1 MLFFFLMIR
10 RPPRSTLFPYT
21 TLFRSPPPPEHRD
34 PIEPWQAEIEDDGV
48 VGLGVPEEV
57 PLLAVAGAIDR
68 VPGARQRLRQL
79 PAERRVVLDDQDP
92 HQSCRC
98 RRAASA
104 PRPLTRSSRPSRA
117 SYSSFTIAPAGVS
130 SLTL

>member
-1 MLFFFLMIR
+1 MIR

-21 TLFRSPPPPEHRD
+21 TLFRS
-34 PIEPWQAEIEDDGV
+34 QVEIEADGV
-48 VGLGVPEEV
+48 VGLGVAEEV
-57 PLLAVAGAIDR
+57 TLLTVAGAIDR
-68 VPGARQRLRQL
+68 IARARQCLHQL
-79 PAERRVVLDDQDP
+79 PAENRVILDDQDP
-92 HQSCRC
+92 HHSGRC

-104 PRPLTRSSRPSRA
+104 PRPLTRSSRPSRP